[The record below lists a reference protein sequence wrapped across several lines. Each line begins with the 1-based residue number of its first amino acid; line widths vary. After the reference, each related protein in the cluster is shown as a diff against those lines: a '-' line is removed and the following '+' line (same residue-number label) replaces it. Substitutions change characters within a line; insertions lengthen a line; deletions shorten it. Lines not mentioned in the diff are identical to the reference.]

1 MLEVAADGS
10 LLGSYRDAVDLVGE
24 ALSVDTNVVVIP
36 VSRLGADFFRL
47 ETRIAGE
54 LLQKLLDYRLR
65 VVIVGDIAERLAD
78 SDSDSLRAFVYESN
92 KGRQVRFTSSFET
105 LEQDWLAGAH

>member
-1 MLEVAADGS
+1 MLEVAAEGP

-24 ALSVDTNVVVIP
+24 ALSADTNVVVIP
-36 VSRLGADFFRL
+36 VSRLGAGFFRL

-54 LLQKLLDYRLR
+54 FLQKLLDYRLR
-65 VVIVGDIAERLAD
+65 VVIVGDIAEHLA
-78 SDSDSLRAFVYESN
+78 DSDSLRAFVYESN

-105 LEQDWLAGAH
+105 LEQEWLAGAR